1 LKKKGGSE
9 LNPGPQIQFYLFG
22 KEYLPVT
29 DTLLVGW
36 LSVIIIIAAAKYLT
50 SDLSIRPKGK
60 QNVAEWIVE
69 MIYKQIEPML
79 PGEGW
84 RFLPFIATIFIYIGV
99 GNLIG
104 VVPGL
109 ANPTGDLNTTLG
121 LALVVFLVVQYE
133 GMREYGV
140 WGYIKGFAEPV
151 IFLLP
156 INIIG
161 ELAKPISHSFRLFGN
176 IVGGGII
183 ITLIYQAAPALI
195 PVPLHAWF
203 GVFVGAIQ
211 ALIFGMV
218 AIAYISVAKS

>member
-1 LKKKGGSE
+1 M
-9 LNPGPQIQFYLFG
+9 NPGPQIQFYLFG
-22 KEYLPVT
+22 KEYLSIT

-36 LSVIIIIAAAKYLT
+36 LSVVIILILAKYLT
-50 SDLSIRPKGK
+50 LSLSIRPEGK
-60 QNVAEWIVE
+60 QNVAEMIVE
-69 MIYKQIEPML
+69 LIYKQIEPML

-84 RFLPFIATIFIYIGV
+84 RFLPFIATIFIYV
-99 GNLIG
+99 GFSNLIG
-104 VVPGL
+104 LVPGL
-109 ANPTGDLNTTLG
+109 TSPTGDLNTTLG
-121 LALVVFLVVQYE
+121 LALVVFVVVQYE

-156 INIIG
+156 INVIG

-203 GVFVGAIQ
+203 DFFVGMIQ

>member
-1 LKKKGGSE
+1 M
-9 LNPGPQIQFYLFG
+9 NPGPQIQFYLFG

-29 DTLLVGW
+29 DTLLVSW
-36 LSVIIIIAAAKYLT
+36 LSVIIIIIAAKYLT

-69 MIYKQIEPML
+69 IIYKQIEPML

-84 RFLPFIATIFIYIGV
+84 RFLPFIATIFIYVGV

-121 LALVVFLVVQYE
+121 LALVVFIVVQYE

-140 WGYIKGFAEPV
+140 WGYLKSFAEPV

-156 INIIG
+156 INVIG

-195 PVPLHAWF
+195 PVPLHGWF

>member
-1 LKKKGGSE
+1 M
-9 LNPGPQIQFYLFG
+9 NPGPQIQFYLFG
-22 KEYLPVT
+22 NELFPIT
-29 DTLLVGW
+29 DTLIVGW
-36 LSVIIIIAAAKYLT
+36 VSVVIILLGAKYLT
-50 SDLSIRPKGK
+50 SQLSVRPNGK
-60 QNVAEWIVE
+60 QNVAEFMIE
-69 MIYKQIEPML
+69 LIYKQIEPML

-84 RFLPFIATIFIYIGV
+84 RFLPFIATIFIYVGI

-104 VVPGL
+104 VVPGVT
-109 ANPTGDLNTTLG
+109 NPTGDLNTTLG

-176 IVGGGII
+176 VVGGGII